1 LIIASVS
8 DKLPDIEIR
17 ECLPT
22 VDRDEMLAAINNQNP
37 QMRLIR
43 RAAEILKSGGIV
55 IYPTDTVYGMGCD
68 LLNKRGI
75 ERIYEIQR
83 RNRKQPLSFICSDLK
98 DISRY
103 ARVSDEAYKI
113 MKRLLPGP
121 YTFVLEASR
130 IVPKIILPKRQTT
143 GIRIPN
149 NRICQALVAEL
160 GSPVISTSVKD
171 EAGELLSDPTV
182 IAELFGKRVDM
193 IIDGGII
200 AAAPSSVV
208 SLLEEG
214 PEIIREG
221 KGDLSAFL

>member
-1 LIIASVS
+1 MLI
-8 DKLPDIEIR
+8 
-17 ECLPT
+17 
-22 VDRDEMLAAINNQNP
+22 AINNQNP

-43 RAAEILKSGGIV
+43 RAVETLRGGGIV

-68 LLNKRGI
+68 LFNKKGI

-83 RNRKQPLSFICSDLK
+83 RDRKQPLSFICADLK

-103 ARVSDEAYKI
+103 ARVSDDAYKI

-130 IVPKIILPKRQTT
+130 LVPKIILPKRQTT
-143 GIRIPN
+143 GIRIPD
-149 NRICQALVAEL
+149 NRICQALVAEM

-171 EAGELLSDPTV
+171 GGGELLSDPRM
-182 IAELFGKRVDM
+182 IDELFGKRVDM

-208 SLLEEG
+208 SLLPEG
-214 PEIIREG
+214 IEVIRAG
-221 KGDLSAFL
+221 KGDVSVFL

>member
-1 LIIASVS
+1 
-8 DKLPDIEIR
+8 
-17 ECLPT
+17 
-22 VDRDEMLAAINNQNP
+22 MLVAINNQNP

-43 RAAEILKSGGIV
+43 KAVEILRGGGIV

-68 LLNKRGI
+68 LFNKKGI

-83 RNRKQPLSFICSDLK
+83 RDRKQPLSFICADLK

-103 ARVSDEAYKI
+103 AQVSDNAYKI

-121 YTFVLEASR
+121 YTFILDASR
-130 IVPKIILPKRQTT
+130 AVPKIILPKRQTT
-143 GIRIPN
+143 GIRVPD
-149 NRICQALVAEL
+149 NRICQALLAEM

-171 EAGELLSDPTV
+171 GEGELLSDPL
-182 IAELFGKRVDM
+182 IIEEFFGKRVDM

-208 SLLEEG
+208 SLLNEG
-214 PEIIREG
+214 VEVIRAG
-221 KGDLSAFL
+221 KGDVSAFL

>member
-1 LIIASVS
+1 
-8 DKLPDIEIR
+8 
-17 ECLPT
+17 
-22 VDRDEMLAAINNQNP
+22 MLAAINNQNP

-83 RNRKQPLSFICSDLK
+83 RNRKQPLSFICADLK

-103 ARVSDEAYKI
+103 AKVSDDAYKI

-121 YTFVLEASR
+121 YTFILEASR
-130 IVPKIILPKRQTT
+130 LVPKIILPKRQTT
-143 GIRIPN
+143 GIRIPD

-171 EAGELLSDPTV
+171 GGGELLSDPRM
-182 IAELFGKRVDM
+182 IEELFGKRVDM

-200 AAAPSSVV
+200 AAAPSSVI
-208 SLLEEG
+208 SLLGEG
-214 PEIIREG
+214 VEVIRAG
-221 KGDLSAFL
+221 KGDVSAFL

>member
-1 LIIASVS
+1 
-8 DKLPDIEIR
+8 
-17 ECLPT
+17 
-22 VDRDEMLAAINNQNP
+22 MLAAINSQNP
-37 QMRLIR
+37 QTRLIR
-43 RAAEILKSGGIV
+43 RAVEILKSGGII

-68 LLNKRGI
+68 LFNKRGI

-121 YTFVLEASR
+121 YTFILEASR

-143 GIRIPN
+143 GIRIPD
-149 NRICQALVAEL
+149 NRICNALVAEM
-160 GSPVISTSVKD
+160 GSPVISTSVKN
-171 EAGELLSDPTV
+171 EGGELLSDPRV
-182 IAELFGKRVDM
+182 IEELFGKRVDM

-200 AAAPSSVV
+200 AAEPSSVV
-208 SLLEEG
+208 SLLPEG
-214 PEIIREG
+214 IEVIRTG
-221 KGDLSAFL
+221 KGDVSAFL

>member
-1 LIIASVS
+1 
-8 DKLPDIEIR
+8 
-17 ECLPT
+17 
-22 VDRDEMLAAINNQNP
+22 MLVAINNQNP

-43 RAAEILKSGGIV
+43 KAVEILRGGGIV

-68 LLNKRGI
+68 LFNKKGA

-83 RNRKQPLSFICSDLK
+83 RDRKQPLSFICADLK

-103 ARVSDEAYKI
+103 ARVSDDAYKI

-121 YTFVLEASR
+121 YTFILEASR
-130 IVPKIILPKRQTT
+130 AVPKIILPKRQTT
-143 GIRIPN
+143 GIRVPD
-149 NRICQALVAEL
+149 NRICQALVAEM

-171 EAGELLSDPTV
+171 GEGELLSDPRM
-182 IAELFGKRVDM
+182 IEELFGKRVDM

-208 SLLEEG
+208 SLLQEG
-214 PEIIREG
+214 VEVIRAG
-221 KGDLSAFL
+221 KGDVSAFL

>member
-1 LIIASVS
+1 MLI
-8 DKLPDIEIR
+8 
-17 ECLPT
+17 
-22 VDRDEMLAAINNQNP
+22 AINNENP

-43 RAAEILKSGGIV
+43 RAVEILRGGGIL

-68 LLNKRGI
+68 LFNKKGV

-83 RNRKQPLSFICSDLK
+83 RDRKQPLSFLCADLK

-103 ARVSDEAYKI
+103 ARVSDDAYKI

-130 IVPKIILPKRQTT
+130 LVPKIILPKRQTT
-143 GIRIPN
+143 GIRVPD
-149 NRICQALVAEL
+149 NRICQALVAEM

-171 EAGELLSDPTV
+171 GGGELLSDPRM
-182 IAELFGKRVDM
+182 IEELFGKRVDM

-208 SLLEEG
+208 SLLAEG
-214 PEIIREG
+214 IEVIRAG
-221 KGDLSAFL
+221 KGDVSAFL

>member
-1 LIIASVS
+1 MLI
-8 DKLPDIEIR
+8 
-17 ECLPT
+17 
-22 VDRDEMLAAINNQNP
+22 AINNQNP

-43 RAAEILKSGGIV
+43 RAVEILRGGGIV

-68 LLNKRGI
+68 LFNKKGI

-83 RNRKQPLSFICSDLK
+83 RDRKQPLSFLCADLK

-103 ARVSDEAYKI
+103 ARVSDDAYKI

-130 IVPKIILPKRQTT
+130 LVPKIILPKRQTT
-143 GIRIPN
+143 GIRVPD
-149 NRICQALVAEL
+149 NRICQALVTEM

-171 EAGELLSDPTV
+171 GGGELLSDPRM
-182 IAELFGKRVDM
+182 IEEIFGKRVDM

-208 SLLEEG
+208 SLLAEG
-214 PEIIREG
+214 IEVIRAG
-221 KGDLSAFL
+221 KGDVSAFL

>member
-1 LIIASVS
+1 MLI
-8 DKLPDIEIR
+8 
-17 ECLPT
+17 
-22 VDRDEMLAAINNQNP
+22 AINNENP

-43 RAAEILKSGGIV
+43 RAVEILRGGGIL

-68 LLNKRGI
+68 LFNKKGV

-83 RNRKQPLSFICSDLK
+83 RDRKQPLSFLCADLK

-103 ARVSDEAYKI
+103 ARVSDDAYKI

-130 IVPKIILPKRQTT
+130 LVPKIILPKRLTT
-143 GIRIPN
+143 GIRIPD
-149 NRICQALVAEL
+149 NRICQALVAEM

-171 EAGELLSDPTV
+171 GGGELLSDPRM
-182 IAELFGKRVDM
+182 IEELFGKRVDM

-208 SLLEEG
+208 SLLAEG
-214 PEIIREG
+214 IEVIRAG
-221 KGDLSAFL
+221 KGDVSAFQ

>member
-1 LIIASVS
+1 
-8 DKLPDIEIR
+8 
-17 ECLPT
+17 
-22 VDRDEMLAAINNQNP
+22 MLVAINNQNP

-43 RAAEILKSGGIV
+43 KAVEILRGGGIV

-68 LLNKRGI
+68 LFNKKGA

-83 RNRKQPLSFICSDLK
+83 RDRKQPLSFICADLK

-103 ARVSDEAYKI
+103 ARVSDNAYKI

-121 YTFVLEASR
+121 YTFILEASR
-130 IVPKIILPKRQTT
+130 AVPKIILPKRQTT
-143 GIRIPN
+143 GIRVPD
-149 NRICQALVAEL
+149 NRICQALVAEM

-171 EAGELLSDPTV
+171 GEGELLSDPR
-182 IAELFGKRVDM
+182 IIEELFGKRVDM

-208 SLLEEG
+208 SLLDEG
-214 PEIIREG
+214 VDVIRIG
-221 KGDLSAFL
+221 KGDVSAFQ

>member
-1 LIIASVS
+1 MLI
-8 DKLPDIEIR
+8 
-17 ECLPT
+17 
-22 VDRDEMLAAINNQNP
+22 AINNQNP

-43 RAAEILKSGGIV
+43 RAVEILRGGGIV

-68 LLNKRGI
+68 LFNKKGV

-83 RNRKQPLSFICSDLK
+83 RDRKQPLSFICADLK

-103 ARVSDEAYKI
+103 ARVSDDAYKI

-130 IVPKIILPKRQTT
+130 LVPKIILPKRQTT
-143 GIRIPN
+143 GIRVPD
-149 NRICQALVAEL
+149 NRICQALVAEM

-171 EAGELLSDPTV
+171 GGGELLSDPRM
-182 IAELFGKRVDM
+182 IEELFGKRVDM

-208 SLLEEG
+208 SILDEG
-214 PEIIREG
+214 IEVIRAG
-221 KGDLSAFL
+221 KGDVSAFL

>member
-1 LIIASVS
+1 MLI
-8 DKLPDIEIR
+8 
-17 ECLPT
+17 
-22 VDRDEMLAAINNQNP
+22 AINNENP

-43 RAAEILKSGGIV
+43 RAVEILRGGGIV

-68 LLNKRGI
+68 LFNKKGV

-83 RNRKQPLSFICSDLK
+83 RDRKQPLSFLCADLK

-103 ARVSDEAYKI
+103 ARVSDDAYKI
-113 MKRLLPGP
+113 MKRFLPGP

-130 IVPKIILPKRQTT
+130 LVPKIILPKRLTT
-143 GIRIPN
+143 GIRIPD
-149 NRICQALVAEL
+149 NRICQALVAEM

-171 EAGELLSDPTV
+171 GGSELLSDPRM
-182 IAELFGKRVDM
+182 IEELFGKRVDM

-208 SLLEEG
+208 SLLAEG
-214 PEIIREG
+214 IEVIRAG
-221 KGDLSAFL
+221 KGDVSAFQ

>member
-1 LIIASVS
+1 MS
-8 DKLPDIEIR
+8 
-17 ECLPT
+17 
-22 VDRDEMLAAINNQNP
+22 DRDDMLVAINSQNP

-43 RAAEILKSGGIV
+43 RAVEILKSGGII

-68 LLNKRGI
+68 LFNKRGI

-121 YTFVLEASR
+121 YTFILEASR

-143 GIRIPN
+143 GIRIPD
-149 NRICQALVAEL
+149 NRICHDLVAEM

-171 EAGELLSDPTV
+171 EAGELLSDPRV
-182 IAELFGKRVDM
+182 IEELFGKRVDM

-200 AAAPSSVV
+200 AAEPSSVV
-208 SLLEEG
+208 SLLPEG
-214 PEIIREG
+214 VEVIRTG
-221 KGDLSAFL
+221 KGDVSAFE

>member
-1 LIIASVS
+1 
-8 DKLPDIEIR
+8 
-17 ECLPT
+17 
-22 VDRDEMLAAINNQNP
+22 MLVAINSQNP

-43 RAAEILKSGGIV
+43 RAVEILKSGGII

-68 LLNKRGI
+68 LFNKRGI
-75 ERIYEIQR
+75 ERIYDIQR

-103 ARVSDEAYKI
+103 TRVSDEAYKI

-121 YTFVLEASR
+121 YTFILEASR

-143 GIRIPN
+143 GIRIPD

-171 EAGELLSDPTV
+171 GAGELLSDPRV
-182 IAELFGKRVDM
+182 IEELFGKRVDM

-200 AAAPSSVV
+200 AAAPSSVI
-208 SLLEEG
+208 SLLGEG
-214 PEIIREG
+214 VEVIRAG
-221 KGDLSAFL
+221 KGDVSAFL

>member
-1 LIIASVS
+1 MS
-8 DKLPDIEIR
+8 DR
-17 ECLPT
+17 N
-22 VDRDEMLAAINNQNP
+22 EMLVAINGQNP
-37 QMRLIR
+37 QTRSIR
-43 RAAEILKSGGIV
+43 RAGEILKSGGII

-68 LLNKRGI
+68 LFNKRGI

-121 YTFVLEASR
+121 YTFILEASR

-143 GIRIPN
+143 GIRIPD
-149 NRICQALVAEL
+149 NRICNALVAEM

-171 EAGELLSDPTV
+171 EGGELLSDPRV
-182 IAELFGKRVDM
+182 IEELFGKRVDM

-200 AAAPSSVV
+200 AAEPSSVV
-208 SLLEEG
+208 SLLPEG
-214 PEIIREG
+214 IEVIRTG
-221 KGDLSAFL
+221 KGDVSAFL